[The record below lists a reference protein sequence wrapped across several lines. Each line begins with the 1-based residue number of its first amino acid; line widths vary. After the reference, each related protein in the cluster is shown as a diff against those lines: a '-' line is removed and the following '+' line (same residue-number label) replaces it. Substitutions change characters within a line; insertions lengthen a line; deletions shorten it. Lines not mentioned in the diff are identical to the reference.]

1 MPIELFAAA
10 EYFRGIPMSD
20 QLCELYNELLD
31 GSYDCVDRIIVNAFF
46 PMGRDP
52 GGLRV
57 WWRTL
62 YGSDK
67 DLDDA
72 HLMRMA
78 GRFSRRVR
86 AWAKARKVPV
96 VDCPPGERKHEIAE
110 QYLSS
115 HSVDPGLFM
124 VLVGKSQGI
133 VWNVQMT
140 GTGKIGD
147 IVRSMRYVNHYHF
160 HILDP
165 EWGHVTIKMSGHP
178 PFGAQVM
185 LNGHEFVASQA
196 KRKQIN
202 FSKEGNC
209 FTDTNNAAGLARVA
223 DTLSHERIV
232 GRLREV
238 CERWI
243 YSTCLIF
250 PLSLEEQERSAFH
263 YQFSTYQIE
272 YSRNLWFQ
280 AGAQMEQVFQAFIDR
295 SRVPLN
301 LDRVKTIFGDRYRP
315 HRKRREKDASR
326 WGVVVEKPAYDLT
339 VFKIHYGKLILK
351 VYSKGERVLRIEVI
365 IENTKELPFR
375 RCVDDFPKIVRYLKG
390 ILERF
395 LDSLY
400 CLEACFVADSTLED
414 LPSPSH
420 LGKTRVGGLDFN
432 KARTRLVMESVVS
445 LSTAPAGFT
454 ASQLAG
460 RTKELGGPA
469 DYTSRQAAYDIRKL
483 RAKRLVKKIKKSR
496 RYQPTPDGLRA
507 MAALGVLRDKVIKPL
522 LAANLKTKR
531 GPKPRNPTA
540 IDQHY
545 DRIRT
550 EMRELFQDLGIAA

>member
-1 MPIELFAAA
+1 MGLRYPPALEYCREISMP
-10 EYFRGIPMSD
+10 D
-20 QLCELYNELLD
+20 QLSELYSDILD
-31 GSYDCVDRIIVNAFF
+31 GSYDCVDRIAINAFF
-46 PMGRDP
+46 PMGMRP
-52 GGLRV
+52 GGVRE

-67 DLDDA
+67 DLDNA

-78 GRFSRRVR
+78 GRFSRRLR
-86 AWAKARKVPV
+86 AWAKAKGVPV
-96 VDCPPGERKHEIAE
+96 VDCPPGKRKHEIAE

-115 HSVDPGLFM
+115 HSVEPGLFM
-124 VLVGKSQGI
+124 VLVAKSQAI
-133 VWNVQMT
+133 VWDVQMT

-147 IVRSMRYVNHYHF
+147 IARKKPMPYVNHYHF

-185 LNGHEFVASQA
+185 LNGHEYVACQA
-196 KRKQIN
+196 KRKQID

-209 FTDTNNAAGLARVA
+209 FTDTTNAAGLARVA
-223 DTLSHERIV
+223 DTLSHERIT

-250 PLSLEEQERSAFH
+250 ALDLEEQERSAFH

-272 YSRNLWFQ
+272 YSRNLWFET
-280 AGAQMEQVFQAFIDR
+280 GGQMEQVFQAFINR

-315 HRKRREKDASR
+315 HRRRRKKDASR

-365 IENTKELPFR
+365 IQNTKDLRGVR
-375 RCVDDFPKIVRYLKG
+375 RSLDEFPKIVRHLKG

-414 LPSPSH
+414 LPV
-420 LGKTRVGGLDFN
+420 GKVRVGGLDLN
-432 KARTRLVMESVVS
+432 KPRTRLVMESVVS

-454 ASQLAG
+454 ASQLAS

-483 RAKRLVKKIKKSR
+483 RAKRLVKKLKQSR
-496 RYQPTPDGLRA
+496 RYQPSSDGLRA
-507 MAALGVLRDKVIKPL
+507 MAALTVLRDQVIKPL

-531 GPKPRNPTA
+531 GPKPKNPTA

-550 EMRELFQDLGIAA
+550 EMRELFRAFGIAA